1 MEARNHAGVGA
12 TVAIVSILVMA
23 ESGAA
28 TIRLTMYAR
37 YKISKIIAK
46 NIRCK
51 EVLL

>member
-1 MEARNHAGVGA
+1 MEAPNHAGVGA

-37 YKISKIIAK
+37 YKIKKS
-46 NIRCK
+46 
-51 EVLL
+51 LLKYLL